1 MNSTVNGSGC
11 FIPINSTAAKIGITF
26 AYCLIFVVSLLGN
39 SLIGLIVYKT
49 QSLRKPTNFFIVNM
63 AMSDLLYPI
72 FHFPWKITDLHAGSW
87 LISGPLGQAL
97 CKLLPF
103 LADVSTGVSI
113 QSLILIA
120 VDRFGAVVFPLHS
133 PLISSERCPFF
144 ILGTWIIAMAVHS
157 PYLVA
162 LKLAVIRGQLAC
174 VWRWNEAFGES
185 SSLANYIIALTVV
198 LFYILIVLL
207 IILYSIIVIKLKSQQ
222 TPGEQSANAERLRA
236 KRNKNVLTMAIAIVL
251 WFVLCWVPVTITGV
265 LLMTRDSLSCDLEIA
280 WFINW
285 FIALS
290 NCAIN
295 PLICFFFSSNYWNGL
310 KRLLRC
316 FSATVQND

>member
-1 MNSTVNGSGC
+1 MVDHRRSRRICKQVIHSGL
-11 FIPINSTAAKIGITF
+11 PIELS
-26 AYCLIFVVSLLGN
+26 
-39 SLIGLIVYKT
+39 
-49 QSLRKPTNFFIVNM
+49 
-63 AMSDLLYPI
+63 
-72 FHFPWKITDLHAGSW
+72 HDLHACVNVLMQIDIFSGMYTSLGTGDILVRILGSW
-87 LISGPLGQAL
+87 EKIIVDQRRSRRISKQVIHSALPIELSHDLHACVNVLMHIDIFSGMYTSLG
-97 CKLLPF
+97 
-103 LADVSTGVSI
+103 TGD
-113 QSLILIA
+113 ILVRILGSWEKIM
-120 VDRFGAVVFPLHS
+120 VDRRS

-162 LKLAVIRGQLAC
+162 LKPAVIRGQLAC
-174 VWRWNEAFGES
+174 VWRRNEAFGES
-185 SSLANYIIALTVV
+185 PSLANYITALTVV
-198 LFYILIVLL
+198 PFYNPIVLL
-207 IILYSIIVIKLKSQQ
+207 IVLYSIIVIKLKSQQ
-222 TPGEQSANAERLRA
+222 TPGEQSANAEQ
-236 KRNKNVLTMAIAIVL
+236 VLGFA
-251 WFVLCWVPVTITGV
+251 VLCWVPATITGV

-285 FIALS
+285 FVALS